1 MWEQVGEENDG
12 FTNSCI
18 SENWIEGKPCLE
30 DCNRPPLVGIRMIDW
45 VERGKFCVKSYLNPC
60 LIPNLLENQK
70 AYVDL
75 PE

>member
-18 SENWIEGKPCLE
+18 SENWKEGRPCL
-30 DCNRPPLVGIRMIDW
+30 LVGIRMIDW